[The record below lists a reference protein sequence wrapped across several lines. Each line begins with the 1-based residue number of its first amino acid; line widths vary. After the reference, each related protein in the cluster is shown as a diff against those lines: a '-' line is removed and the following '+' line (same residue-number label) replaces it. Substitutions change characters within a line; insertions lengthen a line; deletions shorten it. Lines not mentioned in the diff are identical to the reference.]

1 MKIDKKLL
9 SAGVALALPIAFQ
22 NLLVSCAN
30 IVDTA
35 MVINLG
41 NSATSAVGVAGRYSF
56 LLNVMTFG
64 ICSGCSALISQ
75 YWGARQNIKIKYS
88 YGTALMLCA
97 ALGVLFTLFLA
108 LFPTLGMKVFTDEP
122 EVISAGAEY
131 LRIYAYSAIFNVF
144 TQVTCAALRATE
156 RVYIPLIASGAG
168 VAANLVLNYMLI
180 YGKFGAPALGIAGA
194 AAATFCSTILQAV
207 IVLLAVIFGKT
218 AISGRVGELFAF
230 DRAFLKKYLQIS
242 LPVLFNETMWAI
254 GTNIYVMVLAR
265 QGTENH
271 SGYTVY
277 ETAQQLFFVFFVGI
291 CHACAILV
299 GKSVGA
305 GKHEEAYTIAKKFLI
320 LTPLAGAV
328 IGALLIL
335 VRDPLL
341 SLLPIE
347 TEGAREV
354 ASQLLLFF
362 GFWLGI
368 RNIPYTS
375 ICGIFRAGGDTKTG
389 FFLDIGGLFLCGIPV
404 VIILGLF
411 VKIPFIPLVMCMY
424 FAEDIPKGILC
435 IRHFLSRKWIR
446 QITTDEQ

>member
-97 ALGVLFTLFLA
+97 ALGVLFTLFWR
-108 LFPTLGMKVFTDEP
+108 FPTARYEGIHGRP
-122 EVISAGAEY
+122 EVISPARYLASTLISDIQRVTAGDV
-131 LRIYAYSAIFNVF
+131 R
-144 TQVTCAALRATE
+144 ALRATE
-156 RVYIPLIASGAG
+156 RVYYRLLPPAG
-168 VAANLVLNYMLI
+168 RGGKPVLKLYADI
-180 YGKFGAPALGIAGA
+180 RKFGAPALGIAGA
-194 AAATFCSTILQAV
+194 PCTCSTILQAV

-435 IRHFLSRKWIR
+435 IRHFLAGKWIR
-446 QITTDEQ
+446 QITTERTIVNR

>member
-1 MKIDKKLL
+1 
-9 SAGVALALPIAFQ
+9 
-22 NLLVSCAN
+22 
-30 IVDTA
+30 

-41 NSATSAVGVAGRYSF
+41 NSATSAVGVAGGYSF

-194 AAATFCSTILQAV
+194 AVATFCSTILQAV

-271 SGYTVY
+271 SGYTY
-277 ETAQQLFFVFFVGI
+277 TRRRAAFLRLFPS
-291 CHACAILV
+291 HLPLPRILV
-299 GKSVGA
+299 GKRSC
-305 GKHEEAYTIAKKFLI
+305 GKHEEAYQSPKKLLI
-320 LTPLAGAV
+320 LTPLAG
-328 IGALLIL
+328 L
-335 VRDPLL
+335 
-341 SLLPIE
+341 
-347 TEGAREV
+347 
-354 ASQLLLFF
+354 
-362 GFWLGI
+362 
-368 RNIPYTS
+368 
-375 ICGIFRAGGDTKTG
+375 
-389 FFLDIGGLFLCGIPV
+389 
-404 VIILGLF
+404 
-411 VKIPFIPLVMCMY
+411 
-424 FAEDIPKGILC
+424 
-435 IRHFLSRKWIR
+435 
-446 QITTDEQ
+446 